1 MLLISCVYCFFSTLT
16 PTRNDPGGHGFP
28 SLLFTDMIHLEWCSV
43 HVGPQQKLVERMNE
57 GRKCDNLGRGLQ
69 SKKALEPRKGGL
81 LAWLGVVDI
90 SAVLVPWAVL
100 LLRVTLPLFA
110 FGIICSPHQSTWI
123 SWADSTP
130 HSQGGR
136 DSAGHTDWFRAR
148 TYFTGWVN
156 ETEV

>member
-1 MLLISCVYCFFSTLT
+1 MIIWEGVCNLKRRWSQERVGFWRGWVLWTLV
-16 PTRNDPGGHGFP
+16 PF
-28 SLLFTDMIHLEWCSV
+28 
-43 HVGPQQKLVERMNE
+43 
-57 GRKCDNLGRGLQ
+57 
-69 SKKALEPRKGGL
+69 A
-81 LAWLGVVDI
+81 
-90 SAVLVPWAVL
+90 VPWAVL